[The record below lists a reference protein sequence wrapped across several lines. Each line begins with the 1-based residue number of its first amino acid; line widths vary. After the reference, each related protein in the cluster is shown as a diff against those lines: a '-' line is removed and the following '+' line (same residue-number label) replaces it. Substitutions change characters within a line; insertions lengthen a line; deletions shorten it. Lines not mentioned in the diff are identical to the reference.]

1 LIHYEPVITL
11 TKIEYA
17 WHRLIPN
24 NGLLLVFNAV
34 ARYALRCLA
43 AISHYYYDLINQD
56 IINMKLA
63 EALNIRSDM
72 NRRLQELR
80 ERILRNAK
88 YQEGDSP
95 SEDPTA
101 LISEYELLNN
111 SYMDLVI
118 RINQT
123 NNTIALSNGKDMV
136 YALAQREILKQKH
149 STYRAL
155 AAEATPK
162 QDRYSKKEIK
172 FLSAVDVRDIQLKAD
187 GMAKDLRE
195 LDSLVQQANWNNDLA

>member
-1 LIHYEPVITL
+1 MHCEPVITP
-11 TKIEYA
+11 KNIEYA

-34 ARYALRCLA
+34 ARYAFRCLA
-43 AISHYYYDLINQD
+43 TISRYYYDLINQD

-136 YALAQREILKQKH
+136 YALAQREVLKQKH

-187 GMAKDLRE
+187 CMAKDLRE

>member
-1 LIHYEPVITL
+1 
-11 TKIEYA
+11 
-17 WHRLIPN
+17 LIPN

-34 ARYALRCLA
+34 ARYAFRFLA